1 MAVLLSSFSFL
12 SDFREV
18 GLGLNY
24 LTFIMFGLVK
34 INILNVCYVWA
45 CQDLLEFIKIGSRKS
60 IYKHWLVSSGNPGG
74 RLNQFTEF
82 IVVADSIS
90 TLVVFLASLT
100 TIFPFL
106 LAGKPSFTK
115 KQADL
120 FFPPDFADDFPV
132 AMQVSKSL
140 ILVTCISKQQHNCYS

>member
-90 TLVVFLASLT
+90 HFAKS
-100 TIFPFL
+100 FL
-106 LAGKPSFTK
+106 LWW
-115 KQADL
+115 
-120 FFPPDFADDFPV
+120 FF
-132 AMQVSKSL
+132 L
-140 ILVTCISKQQHNCYS
+140 HH